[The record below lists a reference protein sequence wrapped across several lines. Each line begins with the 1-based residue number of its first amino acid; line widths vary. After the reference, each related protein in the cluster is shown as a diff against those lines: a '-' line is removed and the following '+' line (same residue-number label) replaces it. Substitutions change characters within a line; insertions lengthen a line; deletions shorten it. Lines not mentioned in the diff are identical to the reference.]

1 VAALPQR
8 EGQAPYLA
16 AGRVLGGAG
25 VRAVELGC
33 SSFAAAAV
41 LPGGRVATAV
51 KVGTLQPENPHQRRV
66 NLLTAVVAAALI
78 DPQRIRAALARR
90 DAERKAKLDVAGGP
104 VEFVRALP
112 ESALAEFEVRQ

>member
-1 VAALPQR
+1 
-8 EGQAPYLA
+8 
-16 AGRVLGGAG
+16 
-25 VRAVELGC
+25 
-33 SSFAAAAV
+33 
-41 LPGGRVATAV
+41 
-51 KVGTLQPENPHQRRV
+51 VGTLQPENPHQRRV